1 MSPIITLSP
10 FVVAATRH
18 PKENTELENYIVAS
32 YVWHVQSCK
41 ILFGH
46 EKVGSESFNSQMAI
60 ICPGGKLNNFKFQIL
75 LATGDARLFTMV
87 LNGIFKPLK
96 SRNVYSKIIF
106 NISCNFEILE
116 IFEIVFPLRLNY

>member
-1 MSPIITLSP
+1 M
-10 FVVAATRH
+10 FGMFRVVKYYLAM
-18 PKENTELENYIVAS
+18 K
-32 YVWHVQSCK
+32 
-41 ILFGH
+41 
-46 EKVGSESFNSQMAI
+46 KVGSESFNSQMAI

>member
-41 ILFGH
+41 ILFGN
-46 EKVGSESFNSQMAI
+46 EK
-60 ICPGGKLNNFKFQIL
+60 KLAASRLIHKWL
-75 LATGDARLFTMV
+75 LYAPEE
-87 LNGIFKPLK
+87 N
-96 SRNVYSKIIF
+96 
-106 NISCNFEILE
+106 
-116 IFEIVFPLRLNY
+116 